1 MASNVQEEKVLK
13 DDRKRSVVS
22 ADFKVGDQI
31 LCYEPDTTK
40 AKMLYE
46 AKVIELNFGSASSKV
61 TQYLGRYFGYVP
73 FHEIWGLPL

>member
-1 MASNVQEEKVLK
+1 MALSVQQEKVPK

-46 AKVIELNFGSASSKV
+46 AKVVKLNFGSASSKV
-61 TQYLGRYFGYVP
+61 TKYLAMF
-73 FHEIWGLPL
+73 FFTGLNQPMLL